1 MPASFCHIAVHII
14 FSTKNRKTWLK
25 KPLAEEMY
33 AYLYGIIINLKG
45 IPISIGGIEDH
56 IHILCLAPKEL
67 SMVDF
72 MVKLKANSSKWFR
85 EKTKLD
91 FHWQDGYAAF
101 SVSKS
106 NIDDVKDY
114 IEHQADHHH
123 NITVEEEFNAL
134 LQKHW
139 DPNKLREKQSV

>member
-1 MPASFCHIAVHII
+1 
-14 FSTKNRKTWLK
+14 
-25 KPLAEEMY
+25 MY
-33 AYLYGIIINLKG
+33 AIFMAYYQFRDTYFHY
-45 IPISIGGIEDH
+45 GIEDH

-72 MVKLKANSSKWFR
+72 MVKLKANSVNGSGKNQIGFS
-85 EKTKLD
+85 L
-91 FHWQDGYAAF
+91 QDGYAAF

-134 LQKHW
+134 LKKHW